1 MERPCSHA
9 ATPSGPYSYVLDV
22 WGSLSPAPGPHQLR
36 HWAATPDAA
45 PRPHCDQSMEAPRT
59 FVPFNDYGKALNRSA
74 SPQRYPRPT
83 KPLAARP
90 RRLSFGA
97 AERAPTTTGAP
108 PPESPTMS
116 TEPTTR
122 AQPDHVHGAAA
133 LGLSAGPRRRRLAA
147 GEPTP
152 PTRQLSAS
160 PTRPARRVAVRDIG
174 ASCHDGRHP
183 ATAMFDGQKFW
194 ATTGLFPQSALARLP
209 SPTRLSS
216 LSLDVGPS
224 VRQVTVSVGHDDFE
238 DVATVTFEGGG
249 NKRVSLE
256 NVLARDV
263 RIRIDLCSGR
273 SPSSSPSRSSACPP
287 NIVNLVAL
295 DGNVPQARPSQDR
308 PDLRVVRPPR
318 SRSRRLREDA
328 PAGAV
333 HGGLEGVGQRVPPF
347 QRSHL
352 QI

>member
-1 MERPCSHA
+1 
-9 ATPSGPYSYVLDV
+9 
-22 WGSLSPAPGPHQLR
+22 
-36 HWAATPDAA
+36 
-45 PRPHCDQSMEAPRT
+45 MEAPRT

-97 AERAPTTTGAP
+97 AERAPTATGAP

-116 TEPTTR
+116 TEQRLPWDSRR
-122 AQPDHVHGAAA
+122 APAAA
-133 LGLSAGPRRRRLAA
+133 DS
-147 GEPTP
+147 P
-152 PTRQLSAS
+152 PAS
-160 PTRPARRVAVRDIG
+160 PARRVAVRDIG

-224 VRQVTVSVGHDDFE
+224 VRQVTVGVGHEDDFE
-238 DVATVTFEGGG
+238 DVATVTFSEGTAH
-249 NKRVSLE
+249 KRVLLE

-263 RIRIDLCSGR
+263 RIRIDRASG
-273 SPSSSPSRSSACPP
+273 SFA
-287 NIVNLVAL
+287 IVQKVEVV
-295 DGNVPQARPSQDR
+295 GVPA
-308 PDLRVVRPPR
+308 
-318 SRSRRLREDA
+318 
-328 PAGAV
+328 
-333 HGGLEGVGQRVPPF
+333 
-347 QRSHL
+347 
-352 QI
+352 

>member
-1 MERPCSHA
+1 
-9 ATPSGPYSYVLDV
+9 
-22 WGSLSPAPGPHQLR
+22 
-36 HWAATPDAA
+36 
-45 PRPHCDQSMEAPRT
+45 MEAPRT

-97 AERAPTTTGAP
+97 AERAPTTTTCAP

-116 TEPTTR
+116 KEPTRSSAPPLESLPTERLPWDSRR
-122 AQPDHVHGAAA
+122 APGAAD
-133 LGLSAGPRRRRLAA
+133 SPLA
-147 GEPTP
+147 
-152 PTRQLSAS
+152 S
-160 PTRPARRVAVRDIG
+160 PARRVAVRDIG

-224 VRQVTVSVGHDDFE
+224 VRQVTVGVGHEDDFE
-238 DVATVTFEGGG
+238 DVATVTFSEGTAH
-249 NKRVSLE
+249 KRVLLE

-263 RIRIDLCSGR
+263 RIRIDRASG
-273 SPSSSPSRSSACPP
+273 SFA
-287 NIVNLVAL
+287 IVQSVEVV
-295 DGNVPQARPSQDR
+295 GVPA
-308 PDLRVVRPPR
+308 
-318 SRSRRLREDA
+318 
-328 PAGAV
+328 
-333 HGGLEGVGQRVPPF
+333 
-347 QRSHL
+347 
-352 QI
+352 

>member
-1 MERPCSHA
+1 
-9 ATPSGPYSYVLDV
+9 
-22 WGSLSPAPGPHQLR
+22 
-36 HWAATPDAA
+36 
-45 PRPHCDQSMEAPRT
+45 MEAPRT

-83 KPLAARP
+83 KPINAQP

-97 AERAPTTTGAP
+97 AERAPTATSAP

-116 TEPTTR
+116 TEPRSPTMSTGR
-122 AQPDHVHGAAA
+122 LPWDSRRTPAAA
-133 LGLSAGPRRRRLAA
+133 DSPPAS
-147 GEPTP
+147 PTP

-160 PTRPARRVAVRDIG
+160 PTRLARRVAVRDIG

-224 VRQVTVSVGHDDFE
+224 VRQVTVGVGHEDEFE

-263 RIRIDLCSGR
+263 RIRIDLCSE
-273 SPSSSPSRSSACPP
+273 SFA
-287 NIVNLVAL
+287 IVQSVEVV
-295 DGNVPQARPSQDR
+295 GVPA
-308 PDLRVVRPPR
+308 
-318 SRSRRLREDA
+318 
-328 PAGAV
+328 
-333 HGGLEGVGQRVPPF
+333 
-347 QRSHL
+347 
-352 QI
+352 

>member
-1 MERPCSHA
+1 
-9 ATPSGPYSYVLDV
+9 
-22 WGSLSPAPGPHQLR
+22 
-36 HWAATPDAA
+36 
-45 PRPHCDQSMEAPRT
+45 MEAPRT

-90 RRLSFGA
+90 RRLAFGA
-97 AERAPTTTGAP
+97 AERAPTATGAP

-116 TEPTTR
+116 TERTPESPTMSTGR
-122 AQPDHVHGAAA
+122 LPWDSRRTPAAA
-133 LGLSAGPRRRRLAA
+133 DSPPAS
-147 GEPTP
+147 PTP

-160 PTRPARRVAVRDIG
+160 PTRLARRVAVRDIG

-224 VRQVTVSVGHDDFE
+224 VRQVTVSVGHEDDFE

-263 RIRIDLCSGR
+263 RIRIDLCSE
-273 SPSSSPSRSSACPP
+273 SFA
-287 NIVNLVAL
+287 IVQSVEVV
-295 DGNVPQARPSQDR
+295 GVPA
-308 PDLRVVRPPR
+308 
-318 SRSRRLREDA
+318 
-328 PAGAV
+328 
-333 HGGLEGVGQRVPPF
+333 
-347 QRSHL
+347 
-352 QI
+352 

>member
-1 MERPCSHA
+1 
-9 ATPSGPYSYVLDV
+9 
-22 WGSLSPAPGPHQLR
+22 
-36 HWAATPDAA
+36 
-45 PRPHCDQSMEAPRT
+45 MEAPRT

-90 RRLSFGA
+90 RRLAFGA
-97 AERAPTTTGAP
+97 AERAPTTTTCAP

-116 TEPTTR
+116 TEQRLPWDSRR
-122 AQPDHVHGAAA
+122 APGAAD
-133 LGLSAGPRRRRLAA
+133 SPLA
-147 GEPTP
+147 
-152 PTRQLSAS
+152 S
-160 PTRPARRVAVRDIG
+160 PARRVAVRDIG

-224 VRQVTVSVGHDDFE
+224 VRQVTVGVGHEDEFE

-263 RIRIDLCSGR
+263 RIRIDRASG
-273 SPSSSPSRSSACPP
+273 SFA
-287 NIVNLVAL
+287 IVQSVEVV
-295 DGNVPQARPSQDR
+295 GVPA
-308 PDLRVVRPPR
+308 
-318 SRSRRLREDA
+318 
-328 PAGAV
+328 
-333 HGGLEGVGQRVPPF
+333 
-347 QRSHL
+347 
-352 QI
+352 

>member
-1 MERPCSHA
+1 
-9 ATPSGPYSYVLDV
+9 
-22 WGSLSPAPGPHQLR
+22 
-36 HWAATPDAA
+36 
-45 PRPHCDQSMEAPRT
+45 MEAPRT

-83 KPLAARP
+83 KPINAQP

-97 AERAPTTTGAP
+97 AERAPTATSAP

-116 TEPTTR
+116 TEPRSPTMSTGR
-122 AQPDHVHGAAA
+122 LPWDSRRTPAAA
-133 LGLSAGPRRRRLAA
+133 DSPPAS
-147 GEPTP
+147 PTP

-160 PTRPARRVAVRDIG
+160 PTRLARRVAVRDIG

-224 VRQVTVSVGHDDFE
+224 VRQVTVGVGHEDEFE
-238 DVATVTFEGGG
+238 DVATVTFSEGTAH
-249 NKRVSLE
+249 KRVLLE

-263 RIRIDLCSGR
+263 RIRIDRASG
-273 SPSSSPSRSSACPP
+273 SFA
-287 NIVNLVAL
+287 IVQKVEVV
-295 DGNVPQARPSQDR
+295 GVPA
-308 PDLRVVRPPR
+308 
-318 SRSRRLREDA
+318 
-328 PAGAV
+328 
-333 HGGLEGVGQRVPPF
+333 
-347 QRSHL
+347 
-352 QI
+352 

>member
-1 MERPCSHA
+1 
-9 ATPSGPYSYVLDV
+9 
-22 WGSLSPAPGPHQLR
+22 
-36 HWAATPDAA
+36 
-45 PRPHCDQSMEAPRT
+45 MEAPRT

-97 AERAPTTTGAP
+97 AERAPTTNSAP

-116 TEPTTR
+116 KEPTRNSAPPLESLPTERLPWDSRR
-122 AQPDHVHGAAA
+122 APGAADSKPA
-133 LGLSAGPRRRRLAA
+133 S
-147 GEPTP
+147 PTP

-160 PTRPARRVAVRDIG
+160 PPSSPTPAPRVASGKGQRVAVRDIG

-224 VRQVTVSVGHDDFE
+224 VRQVTVGVGHEDEFE
-238 DVATVTFEGGG
+238 DVATVTFSEGTAH
-249 NKRVSLE
+249 KRVLLE

-263 RIRIDLCSGR
+263 RIRIDRASG
-273 SPSSSPSRSSACPP
+273 SFA
-287 NIVNLVAL
+287 IVQKVEVV
-295 DGNVPQARPSQDR
+295 GVPA
-308 PDLRVVRPPR
+308 
-318 SRSRRLREDA
+318 
-328 PAGAV
+328 
-333 HGGLEGVGQRVPPF
+333 
-347 QRSHL
+347 
-352 QI
+352 

>member
-1 MERPCSHA
+1 
-9 ATPSGPYSYVLDV
+9 
-22 WGSLSPAPGPHQLR
+22 
-36 HWAATPDAA
+36 
-45 PRPHCDQSMEAPRT
+45 MEAPRT

-97 AERAPTTTGAP
+97 AERAPTATGAP

-116 TEPTTR
+116 TEQRLPWDSRR
-122 AQPDHVHGAAA
+122 APGAAD
-133 LGLSAGPRRRRLAA
+133 SPLA
-147 GEPTP
+147 
-152 PTRQLSAS
+152 S
-160 PTRPARRVAVRDIG
+160 PARRVAVRDIG

-224 VRQVTVSVGHDDFE
+224 VRQVTVGVGHEDDFE
-238 DVATVTFEGGG
+238 DVATVTFSEGTAH
-249 NKRVSLE
+249 KRVLLE

-263 RIRIDLCSGR
+263 RIRIDRASG
-273 SPSSSPSRSSACPP
+273 SFA
-287 NIVNLVAL
+287 IVQKVEVV
-295 DGNVPQARPSQDR
+295 GVPA
-308 PDLRVVRPPR
+308 
-318 SRSRRLREDA
+318 
-328 PAGAV
+328 
-333 HGGLEGVGQRVPPF
+333 
-347 QRSHL
+347 
-352 QI
+352 

>member
-1 MERPCSHA
+1 
-9 ATPSGPYSYVLDV
+9 
-22 WGSLSPAPGPHQLR
+22 
-36 HWAATPDAA
+36 
-45 PRPHCDQSMEAPRT
+45 MEAPRT

-97 AERAPTTTGAP
+97 AERAPTATGAP

-116 TEPTTR
+116 TEPTRNNAPSLESLPTERLPWDSRR
-122 AQPDHVHGAAA
+122 APAAA
-133 LGLSAGPRRRRLAA
+133 DS
-147 GEPTP
+147 P
-152 PTRQLSAS
+152 PAS
-160 PTRPARRVAVRDIG
+160 PPSSPARRVAVRDIG

-224 VRQVTVSVGHDDFE
+224 VRQVTVGVGHEDDFE

-263 RIRIDLCSGR
+263 RIRIDRASG
-273 SPSSSPSRSSACPP
+273 SFA
-287 NIVNLVAL
+287 IVQSVEVV
-295 DGNVPQARPSQDR
+295 GVPA
-308 PDLRVVRPPR
+308 
-318 SRSRRLREDA
+318 
-328 PAGAV
+328 
-333 HGGLEGVGQRVPPF
+333 
-347 QRSHL
+347 
-352 QI
+352 

>member
-1 MERPCSHA
+1 
-9 ATPSGPYSYVLDV
+9 
-22 WGSLSPAPGPHQLR
+22 
-36 HWAATPDAA
+36 
-45 PRPHCDQSMEAPRT
+45 MEAPRT

-90 RRLSFGA
+90 RRLAFGA
-97 AERAPTTTGAP
+97 AERAPTTNSAPPPESPTMSKEPTRNNAP

-116 TEPTTR
+116 TERLPWDSRR
-122 AQPDHVHGAAA
+122 APAAA
-133 LGLSAGPRRRRLAA
+133 DS
-147 GEPTP
+147 P
-152 PTRQLSAS
+152 PSS
-160 PTRPARRVAVRDIG
+160 SPARRVAVRDIG

-224 VRQVTVSVGHDDFE
+224 VRQVTVSVGHLDEFE

-249 NKRVSLE
+249 SKRVSLE

-263 RIRIDLCSGR
+263 RIRIDLCSE
-273 SPSSSPSRSSACPP
+273 SFA
-287 NIVNLVAL
+287 IVQSVEVV
-295 DGNVPQARPSQDR
+295 GVPA
-308 PDLRVVRPPR
+308 
-318 SRSRRLREDA
+318 
-328 PAGAV
+328 
-333 HGGLEGVGQRVPPF
+333 
-347 QRSHL
+347 
-352 QI
+352 

>member
-1 MERPCSHA
+1 
-9 ATPSGPYSYVLDV
+9 
-22 WGSLSPAPGPHQLR
+22 
-36 HWAATPDAA
+36 
-45 PRPHCDQSMEAPRT
+45 MEAPRT

-83 KPLAARP
+83 KPINAQP

-97 AERAPTTTGAP
+97 AERAPTATSAP

-116 TEPTTR
+116 TEPRSPTMSTER
-122 AQPDHVHGAAA
+122 LPWDSRQAPAAA
-133 LGLSAGPRRRRLAA
+133 DSPPAS
-147 GEPTP
+147 PTP

-160 PTRPARRVAVRDIG
+160 PTRLARRVAVRDIG

-224 VRQVTVSVGHDDFE
+224 VRQVTVSVGHEDDFE

-263 RIRIDLCSGR
+263 RIRIDLCSE
-273 SPSSSPSRSSACPP
+273 SFA
-287 NIVNLVAL
+287 IVQSVEVV
-295 DGNVPQARPSQDR
+295 GVPA
-308 PDLRVVRPPR
+308 
-318 SRSRRLREDA
+318 
-328 PAGAV
+328 
-333 HGGLEGVGQRVPPF
+333 
-347 QRSHL
+347 
-352 QI
+352 

>member
-1 MERPCSHA
+1 
-9 ATPSGPYSYVLDV
+9 
-22 WGSLSPAPGPHQLR
+22 
-36 HWAATPDAA
+36 
-45 PRPHCDQSMEAPRT
+45 MEAPRT

-83 KPLAARP
+83 KPINAQP

-97 AERAPTTTGAP
+97 AERAPTATSAP

-116 TEPTTR
+116 TEPRSPTMSTGR
-122 AQPDHVHGAAA
+122 LPWDSRRTPAAA
-133 LGLSAGPRRRRLAA
+133 DSPPAS
-147 GEPTP
+147 PTP

-160 PTRPARRVAVRDIG
+160 PTRLARRVAVRDIG

-224 VRQVTVSVGHDDFE
+224 VRQVTVSVGHEDDFE

-263 RIRIDLCSGR
+263 RIRIDRASE
-273 SPSSSPSRSSACPP
+273 SFA
-287 NIVNLVAL
+287 IVQKVEVV
-295 DGNVPQARPSQDR
+295 GVPA
-308 PDLRVVRPPR
+308 
-318 SRSRRLREDA
+318 
-328 PAGAV
+328 
-333 HGGLEGVGQRVPPF
+333 
-347 QRSHL
+347 
-352 QI
+352 

>member
-1 MERPCSHA
+1 
-9 ATPSGPYSYVLDV
+9 
-22 WGSLSPAPGPHQLR
+22 
-36 HWAATPDAA
+36 
-45 PRPHCDQSMEAPRT
+45 MEAPRT

-90 RRLSFGA
+90 RRLYFGA
-97 AERAPTTTGAP
+97 AERAPTTTTCAP

-116 TEPTTR
+116 TERTPESPTMSTERLPWDSRR
-122 AQPDHVHGAAA
+122 APGAADSPPA
-133 LGLSAGPRRRRLAA
+133 S
-147 GEPTP
+147 PTP

-160 PTRPARRVAVRDIG
+160 PTRLARRVAVRDIG

-224 VRQVTVSVGHDDFE
+224 VRQVTVSVGHEDDFE

-263 RIRIDLCSGR
+263 RIRIDLCSE
-273 SPSSSPSRSSACPP
+273 SFA
-287 NIVNLVAL
+287 IVQKVEVV
-295 DGNVPQARPSQDR
+295 GVPA
-308 PDLRVVRPPR
+308 
-318 SRSRRLREDA
+318 
-328 PAGAV
+328 
-333 HGGLEGVGQRVPPF
+333 
-347 QRSHL
+347 
-352 QI
+352 

>member
-1 MERPCSHA
+1 
-9 ATPSGPYSYVLDV
+9 
-22 WGSLSPAPGPHQLR
+22 
-36 HWAATPDAA
+36 
-45 PRPHCDQSMEAPRT
+45 MEAPRT

-83 KPLAARP
+83 KPINAQP

-97 AERAPTTTGAP
+97 AERAPTATGAP

-116 TEPTTR
+116 TEQRLPWDSRR
-122 AQPDHVHGAAA
+122 APGAAD
-133 LGLSAGPRRRRLAA
+133 SPLA
-147 GEPTP
+147 
-152 PTRQLSAS
+152 S
-160 PTRPARRVAVRDIG
+160 PARRVAVRDIG

-224 VRQVTVSVGHDDFE
+224 VRQVTVGVGHEDEFE

-263 RIRIDLCSGR
+263 RIRIDRASG
-273 SPSSSPSRSSACPP
+273 SFA
-287 NIVNLVAL
+287 IVQKVEVV
-295 DGNVPQARPSQDR
+295 GVPA
-308 PDLRVVRPPR
+308 
-318 SRSRRLREDA
+318 
-328 PAGAV
+328 
-333 HGGLEGVGQRVPPF
+333 
-347 QRSHL
+347 
-352 QI
+352 

>member
-1 MERPCSHA
+1 
-9 ATPSGPYSYVLDV
+9 
-22 WGSLSPAPGPHQLR
+22 
-36 HWAATPDAA
+36 
-45 PRPHCDQSMEAPRT
+45 MEAPRT

-97 AERAPTTTGAP
+97 AERAPTTNSAP

-116 TEPTTR
+116 KEPTRNSAPPLESLPTERLPWDSRR
-122 AQPDHVHGAAA
+122 APGAAD
-133 LGLSAGPRRRRLAA
+133 SPLA
-147 GEPTP
+147 
-152 PTRQLSAS
+152 S
-160 PTRPARRVAVRDIG
+160 PARRVAVRDIG

-224 VRQVTVSVGHDDFE
+224 VRQVTVGVGHEDDFE

-249 NKRVSLE
+249 NKRVLLE

-263 RIRIDLCSGR
+263 RIRIDRASG
-273 SPSSSPSRSSACPP
+273 SFA
-287 NIVNLVAL
+287 IVQSVEVV
-295 DGNVPQARPSQDR
+295 GVPA
-308 PDLRVVRPPR
+308 
-318 SRSRRLREDA
+318 
-328 PAGAV
+328 
-333 HGGLEGVGQRVPPF
+333 
-347 QRSHL
+347 
-352 QI
+352 

>member
-1 MERPCSHA
+1 
-9 ATPSGPYSYVLDV
+9 
-22 WGSLSPAPGPHQLR
+22 
-36 HWAATPDAA
+36 
-45 PRPHCDQSMEAPRT
+45 MEAPRT

-97 AERAPTTTGAP
+97 AERAPTTTTCAP

-116 TEPTTR
+116 TEQRLPWDSRR
-122 AQPDHVHGAAA
+122 APGAADSPPA
-133 LGLSAGPRRRRLAA
+133 S
-147 GEPTP
+147 PTP

-160 PTRPARRVAVRDIG
+160 PTTPARRVAVRDIG

-183 ATAMFDGQKFW
+183 APAMFDGQKFW

-224 VRQVTVSVGHDDFE
+224 VRQVTVSVGHEDEFE

-263 RIRIDLCSGR
+263 RIRIDLCSE
-273 SPSSSPSRSSACPP
+273 SFA
-287 NIVNLVAL
+287 IVQKVEVV
-295 DGNVPQARPSQDR
+295 GVPA
-308 PDLRVVRPPR
+308 
-318 SRSRRLREDA
+318 
-328 PAGAV
+328 
-333 HGGLEGVGQRVPPF
+333 
-347 QRSHL
+347 
-352 QI
+352 

>member
-1 MERPCSHA
+1 
-9 ATPSGPYSYVLDV
+9 
-22 WGSLSPAPGPHQLR
+22 
-36 HWAATPDAA
+36 
-45 PRPHCDQSMEAPRT
+45 MEAPRT

-83 KPLAARP
+83 KPINAQP

-97 AERAPTTTGAP
+97 AERAPTATSAP

-116 TEPTTR
+116 TEPRSPTMSTER
-122 AQPDHVHGAAA
+122 LPWDSRQAPAAA
-133 LGLSAGPRRRRLAA
+133 DS
-147 GEPTP
+147 P
-152 PTRQLSAS
+152 PAS
-160 PTRPARRVAVRDIG
+160 LPASPARRVAVRDIG

-224 VRQVTVSVGHDDFE
+224 VRQVTVGVGHEDDFE

-263 RIRIDLCSGR
+263 RIRIDRASG
-273 SPSSSPSRSSACPP
+273 SFA
-287 NIVNLVAL
+287 IVQKVEVV
-295 DGNVPQARPSQDR
+295 GVPA
-308 PDLRVVRPPR
+308 
-318 SRSRRLREDA
+318 
-328 PAGAV
+328 
-333 HGGLEGVGQRVPPF
+333 
-347 QRSHL
+347 
-352 QI
+352 

>member
-1 MERPCSHA
+1 
-9 ATPSGPYSYVLDV
+9 
-22 WGSLSPAPGPHQLR
+22 
-36 HWAATPDAA
+36 
-45 PRPHCDQSMEAPRT
+45 MEAPRT

-83 KPLAARP
+83 KPINAQP

-97 AERAPTTTGAP
+97 AERAPTATSAP

-116 TEPTTR
+116 TEPRSPTMSTER
-122 AQPDHVHGAAA
+122 LPWDSRRAAA
-133 LGLSAGPRRRRLAA
+133 AA
-147 GEPTP
+147 DSPPASPTP

-160 PTRPARRVAVRDIG
+160 PSASPTPAPRVANGKGQRVAVRDIG

-224 VRQVTVSVGHDDFE
+224 VRQVTVGVGHEDDFE

-249 NKRVSLE
+249 NKRVLLE

-263 RIRIDLCSGR
+263 RIRIDRASG
-273 SPSSSPSRSSACPP
+273 SFA
-287 NIVNLVAL
+287 IVQKVEVV
-295 DGNVPQARPSQDR
+295 GVPA
-308 PDLRVVRPPR
+308 
-318 SRSRRLREDA
+318 
-328 PAGAV
+328 
-333 HGGLEGVGQRVPPF
+333 
-347 QRSHL
+347 
-352 QI
+352 

>member
-1 MERPCSHA
+1 
-9 ATPSGPYSYVLDV
+9 
-22 WGSLSPAPGPHQLR
+22 
-36 HWAATPDAA
+36 
-45 PRPHCDQSMEAPRT
+45 MEAPRT

-97 AERAPTTTGAP
+97 AERAPTTNSAP

-116 TEPTTR
+116 KEPTRNSAPPLESLPTERLPWDSRR
-122 AQPDHVHGAAA
+122 APAAA
-133 LGLSAGPRRRRLAA
+133 DS
-147 GEPTP
+147 P
-152 PTRQLSAS
+152 PAS
-160 PTRPARRVAVRDIG
+160 PARRVAVRDIG

-224 VRQVTVSVGHDDFE
+224 VRQVTVSVGHEDEFE

-249 NKRVSLE
+249 NKRVLLE

-263 RIRIDLCSGR
+263 RIRIDRASG
-273 SPSSSPSRSSACPP
+273 SFA
-287 NIVNLVAL
+287 IVQKVEVV
-295 DGNVPQARPSQDR
+295 GVPA
-308 PDLRVVRPPR
+308 
-318 SRSRRLREDA
+318 
-328 PAGAV
+328 
-333 HGGLEGVGQRVPPF
+333 
-347 QRSHL
+347 
-352 QI
+352 

>member
-1 MERPCSHA
+1 
-9 ATPSGPYSYVLDV
+9 
-22 WGSLSPAPGPHQLR
+22 
-36 HWAATPDAA
+36 
-45 PRPHCDQSMEAPRT
+45 MEAPRT

-97 AERAPTTTGAP
+97 AERAPTTTTCAP

-116 TEPTTR
+116 TERTPESPTMSTERLPWDSRR
-122 AQPDHVHGAAA
+122 APGAADSPPA
-133 LGLSAGPRRRRLAA
+133 S
-147 GEPTP
+147 PTP
-152 PTRQLSAS
+152 PPRVAS
-160 PTRPARRVAVRDIG
+160 GKGQRVAVRDIG

-224 VRQVTVSVGHDDFE
+224 VRQVTVGVGHEDEFE
-238 DVATVTFEGGG
+238 DVATVTFSEGTAH
-249 NKRVSLE
+249 KRVSLE

-263 RIRIDLCSGR
+263 RIRIDLCSE
-273 SPSSSPSRSSACPP
+273 SFA
-287 NIVNLVAL
+287 IVQSVEVV
-295 DGNVPQARPSQDR
+295 GVPA
-308 PDLRVVRPPR
+308 
-318 SRSRRLREDA
+318 
-328 PAGAV
+328 
-333 HGGLEGVGQRVPPF
+333 
-347 QRSHL
+347 
-352 QI
+352 

>member
-1 MERPCSHA
+1 
-9 ATPSGPYSYVLDV
+9 
-22 WGSLSPAPGPHQLR
+22 
-36 HWAATPDAA
+36 
-45 PRPHCDQSMEAPRT
+45 MEAPRT

-97 AERAPTTTGAP
+97 AERAPTATGAP

-116 TEPTTR
+116 KEPTRNSAPPLESLPTERLPWDSRR
-122 AQPDHVHGAAA
+122 APAAA
-133 LGLSAGPRRRRLAA
+133 DS
-147 GEPTP
+147 P
-152 PTRQLSAS
+152 PAS
-160 PTRPARRVAVRDIG
+160 PPSSPARRVAVRDIG

-224 VRQVTVSVGHDDFE
+224 VRQVTVGVGHEDDFE

-263 RIRIDLCSGR
+263 RIRIDLCSE
-273 SPSSSPSRSSACPP
+273 SFA
-287 NIVNLVAL
+287 IVQKVEVI
-295 DGNVPQARPSQDR
+295 GVPA
-308 PDLRVVRPPR
+308 
-318 SRSRRLREDA
+318 
-328 PAGAV
+328 
-333 HGGLEGVGQRVPPF
+333 
-347 QRSHL
+347 
-352 QI
+352 

>member
-1 MERPCSHA
+1 
-9 ATPSGPYSYVLDV
+9 
-22 WGSLSPAPGPHQLR
+22 
-36 HWAATPDAA
+36 
-45 PRPHCDQSMEAPRT
+45 MEAPRT

-97 AERAPTTTGAP
+97 AERAPTTNSAP

-116 TEPTTR
+116 KEPTRNSAPPLESLPTERLPWDSRR
-122 AQPDHVHGAAA
+122 APGAAD
-133 LGLSAGPRRRRLAA
+133 SPLA
-147 GEPTP
+147 
-152 PTRQLSAS
+152 S
-160 PTRPARRVAVRDIG
+160 PARRVAVRDIG

-224 VRQVTVSVGHDDFE
+224 VRQVTVGVGHEDDFE
-238 DVATVTFEGGG
+238 DVATVTFSEGTAH
-249 NKRVSLE
+249 KRVLLE

-263 RIRIDLCSGR
+263 RIRIDRASG
-273 SPSSSPSRSSACPP
+273 SFA
-287 NIVNLVAL
+287 IVQKVEVV
-295 DGNVPQARPSQDR
+295 GVPA
-308 PDLRVVRPPR
+308 
-318 SRSRRLREDA
+318 
-328 PAGAV
+328 
-333 HGGLEGVGQRVPPF
+333 
-347 QRSHL
+347 
-352 QI
+352 

>member
-1 MERPCSHA
+1 
-9 ATPSGPYSYVLDV
+9 
-22 WGSLSPAPGPHQLR
+22 
-36 HWAATPDAA
+36 
-45 PRPHCDQSMEAPRT
+45 MEAPRT

-97 AERAPTTTGAP
+97 AERAPTTTTCAP

-116 TEPTTR
+116 TERTPESPTMSTERLPWDSRR
-122 AQPDHVHGAAA
+122 APGAADSPPA
-133 LGLSAGPRRRRLAA
+133 S
-147 GEPTP
+147 PTP
-152 PTRQLSAS
+152 PRVANGKGQ
-160 PTRPARRVAVRDIG
+160 RVAVRDIG

-224 VRQVTVSVGHDDFE
+224 VRQVTVGVGHEDDFE

-249 NKRVSLE
+249 NTVSYTHLTLPT
-256 NVLARDV
+256 N
-263 RIRIDLCSGR
+263 
-273 SPSSSPSRSSACPP
+273 
-287 NIVNLVAL
+287 
-295 DGNVPQARPSQDR
+295 
-308 PDLRVVRPPR
+308 
-318 SRSRRLREDA
+318 RE
-328 PAGAV
+328 V
-333 HGGLEGVGQRVPPF
+333 
-347 QRSHL
+347 
-352 QI
+352 

>member
-1 MERPCSHA
+1 
-9 ATPSGPYSYVLDV
+9 
-22 WGSLSPAPGPHQLR
+22 
-36 HWAATPDAA
+36 
-45 PRPHCDQSMEAPRT
+45 MEAPRT

-83 KPLAARP
+83 KPINAQP

-97 AERAPTTTGAP
+97 AERAPTATSAP

-116 TEPTTR
+116 TEPRSPTMSTER
-122 AQPDHVHGAAA
+122 LPWDSRRAAA
-133 LGLSAGPRRRRLAA
+133 AA
-147 GEPTP
+147 DSPPSSPTP
-152 PTRQLSAS
+152 APRVAS
-160 PTRPARRVAVRDIG
+160 GKGQRVAVRDIG

-216 LSLDVGPS
+216 LALDVGPS
-224 VRQVTVSVGHDDFE
+224 VRQVTVSVGHEDEFE

-263 RIRIDLCSGR
+263 RIRIDLCSE
-273 SPSSSPSRSSACPP
+273 SFA
-287 NIVNLVAL
+287 IVQKVEVV
-295 DGNVPQARPSQDR
+295 GVPA
-308 PDLRVVRPPR
+308 
-318 SRSRRLREDA
+318 
-328 PAGAV
+328 
-333 HGGLEGVGQRVPPF
+333 
-347 QRSHL
+347 
-352 QI
+352 